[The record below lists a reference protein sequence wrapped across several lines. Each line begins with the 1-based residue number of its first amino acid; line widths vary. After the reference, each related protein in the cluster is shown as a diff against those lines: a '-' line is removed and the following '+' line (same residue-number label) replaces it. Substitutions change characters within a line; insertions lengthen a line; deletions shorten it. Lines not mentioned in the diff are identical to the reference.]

1 MELEK
6 AQGWLQLSSLCG
18 VVVGFGFD
26 GEERTVG
33 LRRPQ
38 RLILRKGKTVMV
50 NRFPDYCGGMVCQ
63 LWHTYTKTNF

>member
-1 MELEK
+1 M
-6 AQGWLQLSSLCG
+6 
-18 VVVGFGFD
+18 
-26 GEERTVG
+26 G